1 LTAAA
6 TITVPMTITAPTT
19 TGCANRQVATM
30 TGTATAP
37 TAATEHFLSGSW
49 NRTFRLSSA

>member
-1 LTAAA
+1 MAAA
-6 TITVPMTITAPTT
+6 TTTVPMTITAPTT
-19 TGCANRQVATM
+19 TGCANRQAATM

-37 TAATEHFLSGSW
+37 AAATEHFLLGSW